1 MSGSRISGR
10 GSLRRSSVVQGS
22 GRRSL
27 ADAAAGLVGA
37 RRSSRNP
44 PERGSGESTGAMGSL
59 QKAMAEARE
68 AAAAENDPF
77 RDSDRKAE
85 KTKAL
90 SEQMGANGTV
100 QKIIEVAQLDIE
112 TDCPHEGFRCEDAVW
127 DKLNE
132 LRTQKI
138 RSETAV
144 KALQV
149 QYSDMKK
156 QSDAIQAKDATIE
169 AGVATL
175 QAQIEKLED
184 KLNLS
189 DRNLEVMIKIK
200 QGQNE
205 LLQQS
210 VVTDFSNGVLVN
222 QGCVMDLNNRIKA
235 LGAEKVR
242 VLHKI
247 KNFRKSI
254 NYMQWEEN
262 FMQAKQRDLEEFY
275 TDLQL
280 MRVEKKTLAI
290 MKGEARLSETDV
302 AVRGEQRM
310 ALMKR
315 MHSDKH
321 AKISRANGKL
331 SAAVRDR
338 RVENE
343 RLLGQLRDLESSVE
357 ARESIYRSRVDGGD
371 MSSQQKAQ
379 QRMKR
384 ITMRRRLIDLARVQ
398 TEEIDFLRQELDR
411 LRQRTFPSFA
421 HATRHRLLL
430 PPDEFF

>member
-1 MSGSRISGR
+1 
-10 GSLRRSSVVQGS
+10 
-22 GRRSL
+22 
-27 ADAAAGLVGA
+27 
-37 RRSSRNP
+37 
-44 PERGSGESTGAMGSL
+44 MGNL

-68 AAAAENDPF
+68 TAAAENDPF

-85 KTKAL
+85 KIKAL
-90 SEQMGANGTV
+90 AEQMGASGGT
-100 QKIIEVAQLDIE
+100 QPQVADVSPLEQD
-112 TDCPHEGFRCEDAVW
+112 TDCPDGFRCEDAVW

-132 LRTQKI
+132 LRTMKI
-138 RSETAV
+138 RSE
-144 KALQV
+144 KAAKAMQA
-149 QYSDMKK
+149 QYTEMKR
-156 QSDAIQAKDATIE
+156 QSDAIQAKDAAME
-169 AGVATL
+169 AEVCDL
-175 QAQIEKLED
+175 RAQIGKLEA

-189 DRNLEVMIKIK
+189 DRNLEVMVKIK

-205 LLQQS
+205 LLQDS
-210 VVTDFSNGVLVN
+210 VVTDFSSGVLIHQSRV
-222 QGCVMDLNNRIKA
+222 QDLNNEIKS

-262 FMQAKQRDLEEFY
+262 FMQAKQRDSEDFF
-275 TDLQL
+275 TDLL
-280 MRVEKKTLAI
+280 LLRVEKKTLAI
-290 MKGEARLSETDV
+290 MKGEVGLTETDA

-310 ALMKR
+310 ALLKR

-321 AKISRANGKL
+321 AKISQANAKL

-338 RVENE
+338 RTEND
-343 RLLGQLRDLESSVE
+343 RLLGQLRELESSVK

-384 ITMRRRLIDLARVQ
+384 VTMRRRLIDLARVQ

-421 HATRHRLLL
+421 HAARHRLLL
-430 PPDEFF
+430 PPDEIV

>member
-1 MSGSRISGR
+1 
-10 GSLRRSSVVQGS
+10 
-22 GRRSL
+22 
-27 ADAAAGLVGA
+27 
-37 RRSSRNP
+37 
-44 PERGSGESTGAMGSL
+44 
-59 QKAMAEARE
+59 
-68 AAAAENDPF
+68 
-77 RDSDRKAE
+77 
-85 KTKAL
+85 
-90 SEQMGANGTV
+90 
-100 QKIIEVAQLDIE
+100 
-112 TDCPHEGFRCEDAVW
+112 
-127 DKLNE
+127 
-132 LRTQKI
+132 
-138 RSETAV
+138 
-144 KALQV
+144 
-149 QYSDMKK
+149 
-156 QSDAIQAKDATIE
+156 
-169 AGVATL
+169 
-175 QAQIEKLED
+175 
-184 KLNLS
+184 
-189 DRNLEVMIKIK
+189 
-200 QGQNE
+200 
-205 LLQQS
+205 
-210 VVTDFSNGVLVN
+210 
-222 QGCVMDLNNRIKA
+222 
-235 LGAEKVR
+235 
-242 VLHKI
+242 
-247 KNFRKSI
+247 
-254 NYMQWEEN
+254 
-262 FMQAKQRDLEEFY
+262 
-275 TDLQL
+275 

-430 PPDEFF
+430 PPDDFF